1 MTLLSIKHISKQYD
15 KDNHALTNFSL
26 NIKKGSVWSLVG
38 ESGSGKSTLLRIVAG
53 LEVQDKGEVYF
64 NGEKIL
70 NPTQKLVPGYQEIQL
85 IHQDH
90 HLFPHSTVAE
100 NIMRPLLLFDK
111 DYKKERLEYLLD
123 LLDLESHRHKL
134 PRELS
139 GGQQQKVAIGRAL
152 SLEPEILLLD
162 EPFSSLDTIQ
172 KRILIGEL
180 KTIFRKLKVTVL
192 LVTHDID
199 DAMTMTDQLCII
211 RKGRI
216 IQKGQS
222 KKIHQN
228 PKNYYVAKLLS
239 ELNPLPDRSDS
250 YIRPSEVIFDATA
263 HALSGKVRE
272 VQYLVAHNQLK
283 VLVNSSSLEWT
294 VEDRKRKFKKGD
306 RIELSWDQEKVLY
319 LKGIPIPLKL

>member
-211 RKGRI
+211 RKGRT

-228 PKNYYVAKLLS
+228 PKSYYVAKLLS
-239 ELNPLPDRSDS
+239 ELNPIPDQSDS

-272 VQYLVAHNQLK
+272 VRYLVAYNQLK

-294 VEDRKRKFKKGD
+294 VEDRNRKFKKGD
-306 RIELSWDQEKVLY
+306 RIDLSWDQEKVLY